1 MGDELAPALHAAL
14 GDIARLHERVTAI
27 EVARAREEGRAE
39 GAADLRVRVDHHER
53 LLLQLR
59 GAWLLMAALAGLAGF
74 ALRAGW
80 LTPAPLST
88 VDATVA
94 PLTGVR

>member
-1 MGDELAPALHAAL
+1 MADELAPALHAAL
-14 GDIARLHERVTAI
+14 GDIARLHERVGAI

-39 GAADLRVRVDHHER
+39 GAADLRARVDAHDR
-53 LLLQLR
+53 LIQQAR
-59 GAWLLMAALAGLAGF
+59 GAWIVAALLAGLAGF

-80 LTPAPLST
+80 LTPASVVT
-88 VDATVA
+88 VDPTVP